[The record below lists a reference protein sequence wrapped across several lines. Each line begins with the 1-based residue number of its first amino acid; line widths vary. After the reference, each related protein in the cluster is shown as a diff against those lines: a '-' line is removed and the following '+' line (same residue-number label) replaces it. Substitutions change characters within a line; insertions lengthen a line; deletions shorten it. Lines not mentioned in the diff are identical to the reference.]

1 MSDAPAD
8 LFEQVFHAI
17 EEYEPIER
25 TWYLAGGET
34 RVEKVSVFVPEL
46 WIRRVHERKILT
58 ALHFLAIVYFVLN
71 DFDEVRN
78 ERRLVRGW
86 YDAMH
91 TAVKEGA
98 LTARDVDSLL
108 PLSSPP
114 EELAWVM
121 FLADADSFVKKMG
134 MEWTCTEVVAHL
146 FQELMSPTPP
156 DSPASA
162 TGNVV
167 QIRDEVAPTEEMREW
182 DEQSLRKLLDE
193 SRQPGV
199 TQTKLGSNYKVSRQR
214 IGQLLAMAE
223 EKTGV
228 RKASPFAALGG
239 RVKK

>member
-1 MSDAPAD
+1 MSDVPAD

-46 WIRRVHERKILT
+46 WIRRVHERRILT

-71 DFDEVRN
+71 DFDEARN

-91 TAVKEGA
+91 TAVKEGT

-108 PLSSPP
+108 PLSAPP
-114 EELAWVM
+114 KELAWVM
-121 FLADADSFVKKMG
+121 LLADADSFVKKMG

-146 FQELMSPTPP
+146 FQELMGPPPTNSP
-156 DSPASA
+156 SPA
-162 TGNVV
+162 TDNVV
-167 QIRDEVAPTEEMREW
+167 SIRDEVTPAEEIREW

-193 SRQPGV
+193 FRQPGM
-199 TQTKLGSNYKVSRQR
+199 TQAKLAQNYKISRQR
-214 IGQLLAMAE
+214 IGQLLTIAE

-228 RKASPFAALGG
+228 RKASPFGALGG
-239 RVKK
+239 RLKK

>member
-25 TWYLAGGET
+25 TWYLADGET

-71 DFDEVRN
+71 DFDEARN

-91 TAVKEGA
+91 AEVSNGT

-114 EELAWVM
+114 EGLAWVM

-134 MEWTCTEVVAHL
+134 MEWTCTEVAAHL
-146 FQELMSPTPP
+146 FQEVIDPTPP
-156 DSPASA
+156 SSSSTA
-162 TGNVV
+162 TDNVV
-167 QIRDEVAPTEEMREW
+167 PIRDEVTPTEETREW
-182 DEQSLRKLLDE
+182 DEHSLRKLLDE
-193 SRQPGV
+193 SRLPGM
-199 TQTKLGSNYKVSRQR
+199 TQARLGVEYKVSRQR
-214 IGQLLAMAE
+214 IGQLLTMAE

-228 RKASPFAALGG
+228 KKASPFGALGG
-239 RVKK
+239 RSKK